1 MSKSRVFNCFSTIAV
16 VLALFFTAGA
26 LDTKAAS
33 SEKFVWTFATN
44 PGPAANTW
52 VFHPF
57 PRFQKLIEE
66 RSGGRLV
73 LKTKVGLFPPKE
85 VIHAV
90 IGGQVEMGFE
100 RTPWL
105 SGTFPLWDL
114 SLPFFWD
121 NIFEY
126 ESFINDPRMV
136 EIDKKTYGEKGL
148 VKIADICI
156 EALDGI
162 FAGKPIRTLADF
174 KGMKIRTGGYIP
186 TVALKMMGAKPL
198 TMGTTEILEAL
209 QRGTVDAIQTN
220 RGWGMGFGLPDVTS
234 HVSIWRVQSVFPGM
248 LIVNKKKF
256 DALPADLQKILIE
269 TGKEIQGQAIFGGK
283 IEEYES
289 EIGVKA
295 SSLEMVRPEKAE
307 VAKARQLVKPVIQ
320 KWIDRAGPYG
330 EEVMSIAA
338 EYAGGAKIMM
348 AK

>member
-1 MSKSRVFNCFSTIAV
+1 MSIFKCAYRFTAV
-16 VLALFFTAGA
+16 TMMLALVIGVGA
-26 LDTKAAS
+26 LDAKAAS
-33 SEKFVWTFATN
+33 EEPIVWTFATN

-52 VFHPF
+52 AFHPF
-57 PRFQKLIEE
+57 PRFQKMVEE
-66 RSGGRLV
+66 RTGGRLI
-73 LKTKVGLFPPKE
+73 LKTKVGLYPVKE

-126 ESFINDPRMV
+126 EAFVNDPRMI

-148 VKIADICI
+148 IKLADICI

-162 FAGKPIRTLADF
+162 FANKPIKTLDDF

-186 TVALKMMGAKPL
+186 TAALKAMGAKPL

-220 RGWGMGFGLPDVTS
+220 RGWGMGFGLPDVCT

-248 LIVNKKKF
+248 LIVNKEKF
-256 DALPADLQKILIE
+256 EALPADLQKILMDTSRE
-269 TGKEIQGQAIFGGK
+269 FQGQVMFGGK

-289 EIGVKA
+289 EIGVKV
-295 SSLEMVRPEKAE
+295 SRLDMVTPEKSE
-307 VAKARQLVKPVIQ
+307 VDKARKLVKPLIK

-338 EYAGGAKIMM
+338 EYAGGAKAMM
-348 AK
+348 E